1 MRTGLYLTDLVFQ
14 EEMPDKTEEGLI
26 NFVKNRKVAGI
37 IQQLAQ
43 YQDQTYNF
51 TVVPEIRDLLLNY
64 EEPQEDILLQL
75 SQKSEPKEQAAP
87 KP

>member
-1 MRTGLYLTDLVFQ
+1 
-14 EEMPDKTEEGLI
+14 MPDKTEDGLI

-51 TVVPEIRDLLLNY
+51 TVVPEIRDLILGY
-64 EEPQEDILLQL
+64 EEPQEDTLLQL

>member
-64 EEPQEDILLQL
+64 EEPQEDVLLQL